1 MKKLLVVL
9 AVLFASVSAYAVD
22 DNEGTGSVTV
32 NVICPLTVSNG
43 GAIAFDNVPVGATY
57 MPTEADNYLEFNVE
71 GCSDETPDAAWGSNV
86 VITYVMAP
94 VNPVNG
100 VTLDG
105 VWTFDAAPAV
115 ATAVPFDGKIV
126 VKWTVTNIAVTPD
139 VVIHASDT
147 EAEYT
152 GTVTANWETI

>member
-9 AVLFASVSAYAVD
+9 AVLFATVGAYATD

-43 GAIAFDNVPVGATY
+43 GAIAFDNVPVGPTY
-57 MPTEADNYLEFNVE
+57 MPTETDNYLEFNVE
-71 GCSDETPDAAWGSNV
+71 ACADETPDQNWGSNV
-86 VITYVMAP
+86 VISYEMTP

-100 VTLDG
+100 VTLSGD
-105 VWTFDAAPAV
+105 WTFDGAPATT
-115 ATAVPFDGKIV
+115 AAVPFDGKIV

-139 VVIHASDT
+139 VVIHATDT

-152 GTVTANWETI
+152 GTVIANWETI